1 MNRREALGRIALLMG
16 GTLSAPMVSGVLAGC
31 RGTSGSAYAPQTLT
45 SEQYDLTGALA
56 DVIIPP
62 TDTPGARE
70 VGVPEFI
77 DKLMTEWYP
86 AEDRKRFADGLADV
100 DAFARAAHE
109 KPFAELDAEEQAAVV
124 AVLDRE
130 AYDYDT
136 LDLDTGEAAAALQ
149 QGTDALQ
156 RVREDQLADHEPA
169 ELPFLRMMKEL
180 TVTGYYTSE
189 VGATEELRV
198 NPMGVYRGDV
208 PYAEVGRAW
217 A

>member
-1 MNRREALGRIALLMG
+1 MG

-45 SEQYDLTGALA
+45 AEQYDLTGALA

-70 VGVPEFI
+70 AGVPEFI
-77 DKLMTEWYP
+77 DKLMTDWYP
-86 AEDRKRFADGLADV
+86 EGDRKRFTDGLADV
-100 DAFARAAHE
+100 ETFAQAAHE
-109 KPFAELDAEEQAAVV
+109 KPFARLNPEQQASLL

-136 LDLDTGEAAAALQ
+136 KDLDVGEATAALQ

-156 RVREDQLADHEPA
+156 RVREDQLADNEPA
-169 ELPFLRMMKEL
+169 DLPFFRMMKEL

-189 VGATEELRV
+189 LGATEELRV
-198 NPMGVYRGDV
+198 NPMGVYRGDI
-208 PYAEVGRAW
+208 PYAEIGRAW

>member
-45 SEQYDLTGALA
+45 SEQYRLTGALA

-86 AEDRKRFADGLADV
+86 AEDRKRFTDGLADV

-156 RVREDQLADHEPA
+156 RVREDQLADNEPA

-198 NPMGVYRGDV
+198 NPMGAYRGDV